1 AIVLC
6 TLYPVPCTLT
16 MIRFISRRLIGLVL
30 VLVGVSIITFALSQ
44 LVPVDPVA
52 SALGQNAREEQIEA
66 YRKELGLDRPAVLQY
81 FSYVGR
87 LLQGDF
93 GKSIRTRRPVA
104 DDLRDFFPATIELS
118 IAALLVAIALGIAL
132 GVISA
137 IRRNSWIDGLAR
149 VFALVGGSLPIFF
162 VGLLVLALFYSK
174 LRWLPG
180 PGRLDAVL
188 KPPPRFTG
196 MYTVDSLIAGNWPLF
211 RNSLSHLVLPA
222 VTLGYFSTAVLLRM
236 TRSSMLEVL
245 NQDYVRT
252 ARAKGLRDSG
262 VILRHALKNAM
273 IPVLTTIGIVFG
285 SLLSGAVL
293 TETIF
298 GWPGL
303 GRYATTSVTSLDLPA
318 VMGVT
323 LVAAVVYPVVN
334 MLVDIGYHVLDP
346 RIRID

>member
-1 AIVLC
+1 
-6 TLYPVPCTLT
+6 
-16 MIRFISRRLIGLVL
+16 VL

-52 SALGQNAREEQIEA
+52 SALGQNAREDQIEA
-66 YRKELGLDRPAVLQY
+66 YRKELGLDRPAVVQY

-93 GKSIRTRRPVA
+93 GKSIRTRRAVA

-118 IAALLVAIALGIAL
+118 IAAMFVAVVLGIAL
-132 GVISA
+132 GVLAA
-137 IRRNSWIDGLAR
+137 IRRNSLLDGLAR
-149 VFALVGGSLPIFF
+149 AFALVGGSLPIFF
-162 VGLLVLALFYSK
+162 LALLLLALFYSR

-188 KPPPRFTG
+188 RPPPRVTG
-196 MYTVDSLIAGNWPLF
+196 MYTIDSLLVGNWALL
-211 RNSLSHLVLPA
+211 RNSLSHLLLPA
-222 VTLGYFSTAVLLRM
+222 LTLGYFSTAVVLRM
-236 TRSSMLEVL
+236 TRSAMLEVL

-252 ARAKGLRDSG
+252 ARAKGLREQA
-262 VILRHALKNAM
+262 VLLRHALKNAM

-285 SLLSGAVL
+285 SQLSGAVL

-303 GRYATTSVTSLDLPA
+303 GRYATTSAVSLDLPA

-334 MLVDIGYHVLDP
+334 MLVDIGYHLLDP
-346 RIRID
+346 RIRVG

>member
-1 AIVLC
+1 
-6 TLYPVPCTLT
+6 
-16 MIRFISRRLIGLVL
+16 MIRFIFRRLAGLVL
-30 VLVGVSIITFALSQ
+30 VLVGVSIITFGLSQ
-44 LVPVDPVA
+44 LVPIDPAA

-66 YRKELGLDRPAVLQY
+66 YRKELGLDRPAILQY
-81 FSYVGR
+81 FSYVTR
-87 LLQGDF
+87 LVQGDL

-118 IAALLVAIALGIAL
+118 LAAMVVATILGVTLGILA
-132 GVISA
+132 A
-137 IRRNSWIDGLAR
+137 IRRNGFLDGFAR
-149 VFALVGGSLPIFF
+149 AFALIGGSLPIFF
-162 VGLLVLALFYSK
+162 VGLLVLSLFNSR

-188 KPPPRFTG
+188 RPPPRVTG
-196 MYTVDSLIAGNWPLF
+196 MYTVDSLLAGNWPLF
-211 RNSLSHLVLPA
+211 KNSLQHLVLPA
-222 VTLGYFSTAVLLRM
+222 LTLGYFSTAVLLRM
-236 TRSSMLEVL
+236 TRSAMLEVL

-252 ARAKGLRDSG
+252 ARAKGLREQS
-262 VILRHALKNAM
+262 VLLRHALKNAM

-303 GRYATTSVTSLDLPA
+303 GRYATTSAFSLDLPA

-334 MLVDIGYHVLDP
+334 MLVDIGYHMLDP
-346 RIRID
+346 RISVR

>member
-1 AIVLC
+1 
-6 TLYPVPCTLT
+6 
-16 MIRFISRRLIGLVL
+16 
-30 VLVGVSIITFALSQ
+30 ITFALSQ

-52 SALGQNAREEQIEA
+52 SALGQNARNEQIEA
-66 YRKELGLDRPAVLQY
+66 YRKELGLDRPPVLQY

-87 LLQGDF
+87 VLHGDF

-118 IAALLVAIALGIAL
+118 IAAMIVAIILGVALGIVA
-132 GVISA
+132 A
-137 IRRNSWIDGLAR
+137 IRRNSLIDGVAR
-149 VFALVGGSLPIFF
+149 AFALIGGSLPIFF
-162 VGLLVLALFYSK
+162 VGLLVLALFYSR

-188 KPPPRFTG
+188 TPPPRVTG
-196 MYTVDSLIAGNWPLF
+196 MFTVDSLLAGDWALF
-211 RNSLSHLVLPA
+211 KNSLYHLILPA

-245 NQDYVRT
+245 LQDYVRT
-252 ARAKGLRDSG
+252 AQAKGLRDRV
-262 VILRHALKNAM
+262 VIFRHALKNAM
-273 IPVLTTIGIVFG
+273 IPVLTTIGVIFG

-298 GWPGL
+298 AWPGI
-303 GRYATTSVTSLDLPA
+303 GRYATTSAVSLDFPA

-323 LVAAVVYPVVN
+323 LVAAVVYPIVN
-334 MLVDIGYHVLDP
+334 MLVDIGYHTLDP
-346 RIRID
+346 RVRVH

>member
-1 AIVLC
+1 
-6 TLYPVPCTLT
+6 
-16 MIRFISRRLIGLVL
+16 MIRFILRRLAGLVL
-30 VLVGVSIITFALSQ
+30 VLAGVSIITFALSQ
-44 LVPVDPVA
+44 LVPVDPA
-52 SALGQNAREEQIEA
+52 ATALGQNAREDQIQA
-66 YRKELGLDRPAVLQY
+66 YRKELGLDRPAVVQY
-81 FSYVGR
+81 FSYVSR
-87 LLQGDF
+87 LLQGDW

-104 DDLRDFFPATIELS
+104 DDLRDFFPATMELS
-118 IAALLVAIALGIAL
+118 LAAMVVAVILGIAL
-132 GVISA
+132 GIVA
-137 IRRNSWIDGLAR
+137 AVRRNSLLDGFAR
-149 VFALVGGSLPIFF
+149 MFALVGGSLPIFF
-162 VGLLVLALFYSK
+162 VGLLMLALFYSR

-180 PGRLDAVL
+180 PGRLDTVL
-188 KPPPRFTG
+188 RPPPHVTG
-196 MYTVDSLIAGNWPLF
+196 LYTVDSLLAGNWALF
-211 RNSLSHLVLPA
+211 KNSLLHLVLPA

-252 ARAKGLRDSG
+252 AQAKGLRDRV

-318 VMGVT
+318 AMGVT
-323 LVAAVVYPVVN
+323 LIAAVVYPVVN
-334 MLVDIGYHVLDP
+334 MLVDIGYHALDP
-346 RIRID
+346 RIRVG

>member
-1 AIVLC
+1 
-6 TLYPVPCTLT
+6 
-16 MIRFISRRLIGLVL
+16 RLAGLVL

-44 LVPVDPVA
+44 LVPIDPA
-52 SALGQNAREEQIEA
+52 AAALGQNAREDQIQA
-66 YRKELGLDRPAVLQY
+66 YRRELGLDRPAIVQY

-87 LLQGDF
+87 VVKGDL
-93 GKSIRTRRPVA
+93 GNSIRTRRPVA

-118 IAALLVAIALGIAL
+118 IAAMFVALILGIGL
-132 GVISA
+132 GIVAA
-137 IRRNSWIDGLAR
+137 IRRNSLADGAAR
-149 VFALVGGSLPIFF
+149 AFALVGGSLPIFF

-188 KPPPRFTG
+188 KPPPRVTG
-196 MYTVDSLIAGNWPLF
+196 MYTVDSLLAGNWALF
-211 RNSLSHLVLPA
+211 KNSLLHLVLPA
-222 VTLGYFSTAVLLRM
+222 LTLGYFSTAVLLRM

-245 NQDYVRT
+245 GQDYVRT
-252 ARAKGLRDSG
+252 AQAKGLRDQV

-273 IPVLTTIGIVFG
+273 IPVLTTVGIVFG

-298 GWPGL
+298 NWPGL

-323 LVAAVVYPVVN
+323 LLAAVVYPVVN

-346 RIRID
+346 RIRVD